1 MLQSQQDVKARKTWP
16 VDQELIGLGYGFLG
30 VLGFSLTLPATRVAV
45 TYLDPTVVGLGRA
58 LVAAVLAAA
67 LLWLTGQRRPS
78 RAQFGGLAIVAAG
91 VILGFPFLSAWALRR
106 VPAAHGAIVLGLMPL
121 ATSFA
126 AMLRAGERP
135 SRGFWAASAVGSLVV
150 VGFAASMGAGQLQM
164 ADLALLGGVAAAAL
178 GYAEGGRL
186 AREMG
191 GWQVICW
198 ALVLAAPVLAL
209 PVAVVALQ
217 TGLAAPPVAW
227 LGFGYVAVI
236 SQLLAFFAWYRGL
249 AMGGIARV
257 GQVQLLQPFL
267 TIVASALL
275 LGEPLTALMLG
286 AALAVV
292 VSVAVGRRA
301 AVSRPSQAKDS

>member
-1 MLQSQQDVKARKTWP
+1 MLQSKQGIDTGRKTWRL
-16 VDQELIGLGYGFLG
+16 DQETVGLGYGFIG

-45 TYLDPTVVGLGRA
+45 AYLDPAVVGLGRA
-58 LVAAVLAAA
+58 LVAAALAAA
-67 LLWLTGQRRPS
+67 LLWATGQRRPS
-78 RAQFGGLAIVAAG
+78 RAQLGGLALVAAG
-91 VILGFPFLSAWALRR
+91 VILGFPLLSAWALRR

-126 AMLRAGERP
+126 AMLRGGERP
-135 SRGFWAASAVGSLVV
+135 SRGFWAASVAGSLIVI
-150 VGFAASMGAGQLQM
+150 GFAASMGAGQLQA

-198 ALVLAAPVLAL
+198 ALVLAAPFIAV
-209 PVAVVALQ
+209 PVALVAFQ
-217 TGLAAPPVAW
+217 TGLAAPPAAW
-227 LGFGYVAVI
+227 LGFAYVAVI
-236 SQLLAFFAWYRGL
+236 SQLVAFFAWYRGL
-249 AMGGIARV
+249 ALGGIARV

-275 LGEPLTALMLG
+275 LGEPITALTLG

-292 VSVAVGRRA
+292 VSVALGRRA
-301 AVSRPSQAKDS
+301 AVGRAPNAR